1 MADKTVELKV
11 NGEEIGMQPFVKNIL
26 SSTVEGFI
34 KELNGCENA
43 KTIEI
48 KIVEE

>member
-1 MADKTVELKV
+1 MADKVVELKV
-11 NGEEIGMQPFVKNIL
+11 NGEDIGMQPFVKNIL
-26 SSTVEGFI
+26 SGTVKGFVE
-34 KELNGCENA
+34 ELNGCENA